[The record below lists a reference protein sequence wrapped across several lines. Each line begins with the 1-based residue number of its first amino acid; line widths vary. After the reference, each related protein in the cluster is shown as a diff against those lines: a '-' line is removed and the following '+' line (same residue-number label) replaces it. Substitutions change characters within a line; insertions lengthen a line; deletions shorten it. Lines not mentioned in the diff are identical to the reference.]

1 MRKTGAE
8 IVWEM
13 LQRENVE
20 VVFGIPGGGI
30 MHTYHP
36 RQEYGIHHVLVRHEQ
51 SAAHAADGYAR
62 ASGRV
67 GVAIA
72 TSGPGATN
80 LVTGIATAMMDS
92 SPIVCITGQV
102 STSVLGTDAFQE
114 ADITGITLPITK
126 HNFLVTNVAELA
138 GTIRD
143 AFEIA
148 RSGRPGP
155 VLIDLP
161 SDVQKAEIEFVP
173 PEGATTFAP
182 KAQPV
187 PDPEAID
194 RAIELIDRAHR
205 PVILAG
211 RGVLLSGT
219 SDVLTRFAEKTNTP
233 VAMTLLGKGAF
244 APSHRLYLGMMGMH
258 GHPTANHAIQ
268 EADLL
273 IALGMRFD
281 DRVTGNPSGY
291 AVQARKIH
299 IDIDEAEI
307 DKVIPTDVAVHADL
321 DHVLDEIADRVRPA
335 DHDAWVERIEA
346 WHAQTVGRDALH
358 QPPCEDLPAPHII
371 DAIHAATGGEA
382 VIVTDVGQNQMW
394 AAQYYATASN
404 RPFLSSGGLGTMG
417 FGLPA
422 AIGAQFARPADEVW
436 AIVGDGGF
444 QMSLYELA
452 TLVQEQLPVRIALIN
467 NRCLGMVRQ
476 WQTMFYDGRYE
487 ATDLVNPDFV
497 RLAEAYGI
505 EGRRATSLD
514 EARDAI
520 AAARDVRGP
529 TLIEFE
535 VAREGELSHVYPMV
549 PIGAALD
556 EMIHRTPVAAAESS
570 GRSSWTER

>member
-1 MRKTGAE
+1 MRMTGAE

-13 LQRENVE
+13 LRREGVE

-36 RQEYGIHHVLVRHEQ
+36 RKEFGIHHVLVRHEQ

-62 ASGRV
+62 ASGKV

-126 HNFLVTNVAELA
+126 HNYLVTDVNDLA
-138 GTIRD
+138 STIHD
-143 AFEIA
+143 AFQIA
-148 RSGRPGP
+148 QSGRPGP
-155 VLIDLP
+155 VLVDLP
-161 SDVQKAEIEFVP
+161 ADVQRAETE
-173 PEGATTFAP
+173 FAP
-182 KAQPV
+182 PQGEATYMLRSLPT
-187 PDPEAID
+187 PDAEAIE
-194 RAIELIDRAHR
+194 RAITLIDRAHR

-211 RGVLLSGT
+211 RGVLLSEAV
-219 SDVLTRFAEKTNTP
+219 DELAAFADKTHTP
-233 VAMTLLGKGAF
+233 VAVTLLGKGAF
-244 APSHRLYLGMMGMH
+244 SPSHPLYLGMMGMH
-258 GHPTANHAIQ
+258 GHAAANQAIQ

-281 DRVTGNPSGY
+281 DRVTGNPALY
-291 AVQARKIH
+291 ALQARKIH
-299 IDIDEAEI
+299 IDIDAAELN
-307 DKVIPTDVAVHADL
+307 KLIPTDVGIHSDL
-321 DHVLDEIADRVRPA
+321 RPA
-335 DHDAWVERIEA
+335 LTEICERASSKQHEDWGRRLKGWLAGSKTHDTLR
-346 WHAQTVGRDALH
+346 QRPNGS
-358 QPPCEDLPAPHII
+358 LPAPHII
-371 DAIHAATGGEA
+371 NEIFTATEGKA

-394 AAQYYATASN
+394 AAQYYATECSQ
-404 RPFLSSGGLGTMG
+404 PFLSSGGLGTMG

-422 AIGAQFARPADEVW
+422 AIGAQFARPDAEVW

-444 QMSLYELA
+444 QMSLHELA
-452 TLVQEQLPVRIALIN
+452 TLVQEDLPVRIALIN

-476 WQTMFYDGRYE
+476 WQTMFYDGNYE
-487 ATDLVNPDFV
+487 ATDLLNPDFV

-505 EGRRATSLD
+505 EARRADSLSAARSAIA
-514 EARDAI
+514 EARSH
-520 AAARDVRGP
+520 RGP
-529 TLIEFE
+529 VLVEFE
-535 VAREGELSHVYPMV
+535 VARDGELSHVYPMV
-549 PIGAALD
+549 PSGAALD
-556 EMIHRTPVAAAESS
+556 AMILRTPTAVGTTV